1 MSLPDAFSL
10 PVRSGVAD
18 FEEDEAFPEVV
29 FVVVVVVLVDAAE
42 EWVFDPEVFALLFG
56 EVLSFEES
64 WESRRLGRSSWTQ
77 GPIPHPYLRVLT
89 RNTMHS

>member
-1 MSLPDAFSL
+1 MSLLDTFSL
-10 PVRSGVAD
+10 PVRSGVVD

-42 EWVFDPEVFALLFG
+42 EWVFDPEVFALLFE

-64 WESRRLGRSSWTQ
+64 WESRGVDEESDLRL
-77 GPIPHPYLRVLT
+77 
-89 RNTMHS
+89 TMPVAH

>member
-1 MSLPDAFSL
+1 M
-10 PVRSGVAD
+10 AD

-42 EWVFDPEVFALLFG
+42 EWVFDPEVFALLFA

-64 WESRRLGRSSWTQ
+64 WESRGVDEESDLRL
-77 GPIPHPYLRVLT
+77 
-89 RNTMHS
+89 TMPVAH